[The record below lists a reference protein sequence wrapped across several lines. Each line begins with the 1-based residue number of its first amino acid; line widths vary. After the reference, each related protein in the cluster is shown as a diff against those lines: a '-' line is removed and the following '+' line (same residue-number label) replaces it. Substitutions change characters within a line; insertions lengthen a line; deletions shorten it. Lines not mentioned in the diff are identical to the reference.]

1 MKTRTRPVLLFGLL
15 ALALA
20 QLTQAEEPRFFILGA
35 GARTCAEFLDAT
47 AKARKND
54 LASHNAHAMF
64 SWVQGALTGM
74 ALQNAVNE
82 KPNVSL
88 PDHVELRSRVNDMCE
103 ASPHEQI
110 SVIALAIFMDE
121 QKLARKK

>member
-1 MKTRTRPVLLFGLL
+1 MKFCTRLKLQIGLL
-15 ALALA
+15 TLALA
-20 QLTQAEEPRFFILGA
+20 QLAHAEEPRFFILGA
-35 GARTCAEFLDAT
+35 GTRTCAEFQEAT

-74 ALQNAVNE
+74 ALQNAVSE

-103 ASPHEQI
+103 ASPHEQL

>member
-15 ALALA
+15 TLALA
-20 QLTQAEEPRFFILGA
+20 QLAHSEEPRFSILGA
-35 GARTCAEFLDAT
+35 GAATCAEFLDAT
-47 AKARKND
+47 AKARKSD
-54 LASHNAHAMF
+54 LASQNALSML

-74 ALQNAVNE
+74 AFQNMVNE

-103 ASPHEQI
+103 ASPNEQL
-110 SVIALAIFMDE
+110 VVMAAAIFMDE
-121 QKLARKK
+121 QKLARRK